1 MSKNS
6 LIRKIYLYLFAIIGL
21 TLLVIGSVRFID
33 MGLKMFVF
41 TKAEQDEQIRQQ
53 YKPYINQPLSR
64 VELEKIQNS
73 EELSEKEIEAVQQWY
88 KNYQNWQEEQ
98 GKIDYLA
105 SRRQEDASLNLAL
118 ILVGLPLYLYHWR
131 TIKRETDNN

>member
-64 VELEKIQNS
+64 VELEKIQSS

-98 GKIDYLA
+98 GNIDYLA

>member
-118 ILVGLPLYLYHWR
+118 ILVGLPLYLYHRR

>member
-6 LIRKIYLYLFAIIGL
+6 LIRKIYFYLFAIIGL